1 MEQTADYFWHNLI
14 SMGVLKQELLILISS
29 FFLLIVLFC
38 TEPSYCFFLFSSF
51 SSTEYYFLEEF

>member
-29 FFLLIVLFC
+29 FFFTNRIIL
-38 TEPSYCFFLFSSF
+38 YRA
-51 SSTEYYFLEEF
+51 